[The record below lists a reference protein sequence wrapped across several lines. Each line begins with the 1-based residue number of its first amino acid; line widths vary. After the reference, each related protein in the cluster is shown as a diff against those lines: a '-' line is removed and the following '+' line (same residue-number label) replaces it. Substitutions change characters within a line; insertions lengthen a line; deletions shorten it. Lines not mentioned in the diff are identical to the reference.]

1 MNATT
6 TIPPVV
12 CGSLVRPAPDAAG
25 FWACR
30 YRGKTIICEVY
41 PVLRSGWIV
50 EMLFVRFA
58 SARVHDCLV
67 VELPDGGE
75 WLPIEVTW
83 PNAPHEL
90 PVSSMRWLGGV
101 ATN

>member
-6 TIPPVV
+6 TMPPVV
-12 CGSLVRPAPDAAG
+12 CGALVRPAPDAAG

-30 YRGKTIICEVY
+30 YDGKTTICDVY
-41 PVLRSGWIV
+41 SVLRTGWIA

-58 SARVHDCLV
+58 SGRINDCLV

-83 PNAPHEL
+83 PNDKAEAPSLSEVD
-90 PVSSMRWLGGV
+90 PPAAG
-101 ATN
+101 